1 MNKADQHCANVAEP
15 AETVEG
21 PRSRQWADRYDH
33 VHMQVFGRPGRVM
46 DHGQGAWIWDIDG
59 NRYLDMLAG
68 IAVNALGY
76 AHPAWNKALAEQAGK
91 MAHISNFFASRPQ
104 IELAERLLELA
115 QAPDGSRVFFCNSGT
130 EANEAAIKLAR
141 LHGTRMGGH
150 PGRIL
155 ALTHSFHGRSMGSL
169 SLTWKPAIREPFQ
182 PLVPGMGFLPSGD
195 PKALEEAFTGE
206 EASDQPVV
214 AVILELIQG
223 EAGVL
228 PLEPDYVQ
236 KVRELC
242 SRHGA
247 LMILDEV
254 QTGMGRTGHWF
265 AFQDQSLSGGACPD
279 VLTFAKGVAGGFPMG
294 GMITFGSGPSGLL
307 TPGTHGSTFGG
318 NPLGSA
324 LALTTLETIQREG
337 LLERAERMG
346 KRLRDG
352 IAACGNPLFTSVRG
366 RGLLDAIQ
374 LSSPCASK
382 VAAWCLDHGLIVN
395 PVAPDAL
402 RLAPPLIIQADQ
414 IDLAVDI
421 LSKVP
426 TRLGDVDSPQGDR

>member
-1 MNKADQHCANVAEP
+1 MMKADAFP
-15 AETVEG
+15 AEVSEPMRTPQG
-21 PRSRQWADRYDH
+21 PQSSQWADRYDR

-46 DHGQGAWIWDIDG
+46 DHGQGAWIWDLDG
-59 NRYLDMLAG
+59 NRYLDMMAG

-91 MAHISNFFASRPQ
+91 MAHISNFFASQPQ
-104 IELAERLLELA
+104 IELAERLLDLA
-115 QAPDGSRVFFCNSGT
+115 QAPEGSRVFFANSGT

-141 LHGTRMGGH
+141 LHGARMGGH

-182 PLVPGMGFLPSGD
+182 PLVPGMGFLPAGD
-195 PKALEEAFTGE
+195 GEAIEEAFTQGE
-206 EASDQPVV
+206 TSGEPV
-214 AVILELIQG
+214 ATVILELIQG

-228 PLEPDYVQ
+228 PLSPDYVRQ
-236 KVRELC
+236 VRELC
-242 SRHGA
+242 TRHGA

-265 AFQDQSLSGGACPD
+265 AFQDQSLSGGASPD

-294 GMITFGSGPSGLL
+294 GMITFGPEPSGLL
-307 TPGTHGSTFGG
+307 TPGMHGSTFGG

-324 LALTTLETIQREG
+324 LALTTLKTIQREG
-337 LLERAERMG
+337 LLEQARQMG
-346 KRLRDG
+346 ERLRAGLAD
-352 IAACGNPLFTSVRG
+352 CGNPLYGQVRG
-366 RGLLDAIQ
+366 RGLLDAVQ
-374 LSSPCASK
+374 LRAPCAGDLASW
-382 VAAWCLDHGLIVN
+382 ALDHGLIVN
-395 PVAPDAL
+395 AVAPDAL

-421 LSKVP
+421 LAKAPASLADEGL
-426 TRLGDVDSPQGDR
+426 RQDDQ

>member
-1 MNKADQHCANVAEP
+1 
-15 AETVEG
+15 
-21 PRSRQWADRYDH
+21 
-33 VHMQVFGRPGRVM
+33 MQVFGRPGRVM
-46 DHGQGAWIWDIDG
+46 DHGQGAWIWDVDG

-104 IELAERLLELA
+104 IKLAERLLELA

-195 PKALEEAFTGE
+195 PKALEEAISGE
-206 EASDQPVV
+206 EASDQPVA

-242 SRHGA
+242 SQHGA

-294 GMITFGSGPSGLL
+294 GMIT
-307 TPGTHGSTFGG
+307 
-318 NPLGSA
+318 
-324 LALTTLETIQREG
+324 
-337 LLERAERMG
+337 
-346 KRLRDG
+346 
-352 IAACGNPLFTSVRG
+352 
-366 RGLLDAIQ
+366 
-374 LSSPCASK
+374 
-382 VAAWCLDHGLIVN
+382 
-395 PVAPDAL
+395 
-402 RLAPPLIIQADQ
+402 
-414 IDLAVDI
+414 
-421 LSKVP
+421 
-426 TRLGDVDSPQGDR
+426 

>member
-1 MNKADQHCANVAEP
+1 MMKADAPTAETAEP
-15 AETVEG
+15 MRTPQG
-21 PRSRQWADRYDH
+21 PQSSQWADRYDR

-46 DHGQGAWIWDIDG
+46 DHGQGAWIWDLDG
-59 NRYLDMLAG
+59 NRYLDMMAG

-91 MAHISNFFASRPQ
+91 MAHISNFFASQPQ
-104 IELAERLLELA
+104 IELAERLLDLA
-115 QAPDGSRVFFCNSGT
+115 QAPEGSRVFFANSGT

-141 LHGTRMGGH
+141 LHGARMGGH

-182 PLVPGMGFLPSGD
+182 PLVPGMGFLPAGD
-195 PKALEEAFTGE
+195 GEALEEAFAQGE
-206 EASDQPVV
+206 TSGEPVA

-228 PLEPDYVQ
+228 PLSPDYVRQ
-236 KVRELC
+236 VRELC
-242 SRHGA
+242 TRHGA

-265 AFQDQSLSGGACPD
+265 AFQDQSLSGGASPD

-294 GMITFGSGPSGLL
+294 GMITFGPEPSGLL
-307 TPGTHGSTFGG
+307 TPGMHGSTFGG

-324 LALTTLETIQREG
+324 LALTTLKTIQREG
-337 LLERAERMG
+337 LLEQARQMG
-346 KRLRDG
+346 ERLRAGLAD
-352 IAACGNPLFTSVRG
+352 CGNPLYDQVRG
-366 RGLLDAIQ
+366 RGLLDAVQ
-374 LSSPCASK
+374 LGAPCAGDLASW
-382 VAAWCLDHGLIVN
+382 ALDHGLIVN
-395 PVAPDAL
+395 AVAPDAL

-421 LSKVP
+421 LAKAPASLADKGL
-426 TRLGDVDSPQGDR
+426 RQDDQ

>member
-1 MNKADQHCANVAEP
+1 MMKADAPTAETAEP
-15 AETVEG
+15 MRTPQG
-21 PRSRQWADRYDH
+21 PQSSQWADRYDR

-46 DHGQGAWIWDIDG
+46 DHGQGAWIWDLDG
-59 NRYLDMLAG
+59 NRYLDMMAG

-91 MAHISNFFASRPQ
+91 MAHISNFFASQPQ
-104 IELAERLLELA
+104 IELAERLLDLA
-115 QAPDGSRVFFCNSGT
+115 QAPEGSRVFFANSGT

-141 LHGTRMGGH
+141 LHGARMGGH

-182 PLVPGMGFLPSGD
+182 PLVPGMGFLPAGD
-195 PKALEEAFTGE
+195 GEAIEEAFTQGE
-206 EASDQPVV
+206 TSGEPVA

-228 PLEPDYVQ
+228 PLDPDYVRQ
-236 KVRELC
+236 VRELC

-265 AFQDQSLSGGACPD
+265 AFQDQSLSGGASPD

-294 GMITFGSGPSGLL
+294 GMITFGPEPSGLL
-307 TPGTHGSTFGG
+307 TPGMHGSTFGG

-337 LLERAERMG
+337 LLEQAQQMG
-346 KRLRDG
+346 ERLRAGLAD
-352 IAACGNPLFTSVRG
+352 CGNPLYGQVRG
-366 RGLLDAIQ
+366 RGLLDAVQ
-374 LSSPCASK
+374 LSAPCAGDLASW
-382 VAAWCLDHGLIVN
+382 ALDHGLIVN
-395 PVAPDAL
+395 AVAPDAL

-421 LSKVP
+421 LAKAPASLADKGL
-426 TRLGDVDSPQGDR
+426 RQDDQ